1 MEPFV
6 FPTWVNQ
13 FVKLVGV
20 GLAVGLI
27 YGVSVYVYGTAPT
40 TLNTGYSPEQP
51 IPFSHKVHAGDLKID
66 CRYCHNTIEQASH
79 AAIPTTNTCANCH
92 APEQSGLST
101 IHSTSQKLFPVRHSF
116 ATDEPIQWKRV
127 HDLSDHVYF
136 DHASHV
142 NRGVSC
148 VECHGRVDKMEQVW
162 QDKSLSMSFCLDC
175 HRNPEPR
182 LRPKEFITDLAW
194 QRPDDVDAHVA
205 AMRAEYGE
213 IHASTSCSTCHR

>member
-13 FVKLVGV
+13 FVKLAGA
-20 GLAVGLI
+20 GAALALA
-27 YGVSVYVYGTAPT
+27 YGVTVYVYGTMPT

-51 IPFSHKVHAGDLKID
+51 VPFSHKLHAGELKMD
-66 CRYCHNTIEQASH
+66 CRYCHNTIEVASH
-79 AAIPTTNTCANCH
+79 AAIPPTNTCANCH
-92 APEQSGLST
+92 APSATGKST
-101 IHSTSQKLFPVRHSF
+101 IHVDSRRLLPVRKSF
-116 ATDEPIQWKRV
+116 ATGEPIQWERV

-162 QDKSLSMSFCLDC
+162 QDKPLSMSYCLDC

-182 LRPKEFITDLAW
+182 LRPRSEITNLEWKRTDDIEAHLA
-194 QRPDDVDAHVA
+194 AIK
-205 AMRAEYGE
+205 AEYGD
-213 IHASTSCSTCHR
+213 IKASTACSTCHR